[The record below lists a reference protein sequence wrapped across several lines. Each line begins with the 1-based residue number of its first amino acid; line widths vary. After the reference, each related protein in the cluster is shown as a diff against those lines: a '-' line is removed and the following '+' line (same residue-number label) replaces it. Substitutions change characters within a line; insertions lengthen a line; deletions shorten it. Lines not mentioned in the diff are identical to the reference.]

1 MHNGFERR
9 RPLPGRR
16 PATGPVPH
24 RRPAGEEP
32 PIRKTLST
40 MLLNV
45 LPALGT
51 YYLLRLLHVG
61 ELPALLA
68 STGVGALRVLY
79 VIIKDRELDGI
90 AACTLLVLIL
100 SVIPSLLT
108 GDPRLLLAAQSI
120 PTAVIALVLLAT
132 CLTPRPAAY
141 TMAERMH
148 PEAELAAWQAR
159 YTTQPAFRRI
169 YQVVTLV
176 WATALFLESILCVI
190 LVYLLPID
198 VMTILSTILII
209 ATILLTIRWATW
221 YGDRRAK
228 ALTPSAP

>member
-1 MHNGFERR
+1 
-9 RPLPGRR
+9 
-16 PATGPVPH
+16 
-24 RRPAGEEP
+24 
-32 PIRKTLST
+32 

-141 TMAERMH
+141 TMAKRMH
-148 PEAELAAWQAR
+148 PEAELTAWQAR
-159 YTTQPAFRRI
+159 YTAQAAFRRI

-176 WATALFLESILCVI
+176 WAAALFLESALCVI

-209 ATILLTIRWATW
+209 ATILLIIRWATW

-228 ALTPSAP
+228 ALTPSTP